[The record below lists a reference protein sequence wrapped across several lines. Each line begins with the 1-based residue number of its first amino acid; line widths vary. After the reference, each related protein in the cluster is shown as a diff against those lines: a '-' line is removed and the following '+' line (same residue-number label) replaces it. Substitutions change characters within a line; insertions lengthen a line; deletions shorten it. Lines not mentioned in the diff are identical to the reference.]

1 MRFKIMYFVNQF
13 WIYADLIV
21 GVIYNTMLMVKLNRK
36 AKAIH
41 KMKVIEQMEIED

>member
-21 GVIYNTMLMVKLNRK
+21 GVIYNTMIGVF
-36 AKAIH
+36 
-41 KMKVIEQMEIED
+41 